1 VGAESSVATGGA
13 SSPSGGGL
21 VKKVAADSTLKGGS
35 LGEAFIRERYGVMQR
50 DSEADLIYNLKLPSM
65 ISRLDSKGDKMS
77 LLQFKNMHLGGVLL
91 NHVVHS
97 GHKSNV
103 IHHTK
108 RSGAN
113 VAMPARTSIP
123 SGTAAGVEA
132 MPYGLGRW

>member
-21 VKKVAADSTLKGGS
+21 VKKAAADSTLKGGS

-91 NHVVHS
+91 NHVMHS

-103 IHHTK
+103 ITSHKEGRGK
-108 RSGAN
+108 RGDASADKHPKRHG
-113 VAMPARTSIP
+113 
-123 SGTAAGVEA
+123 
-132 MPYGLGRW
+132 GRC